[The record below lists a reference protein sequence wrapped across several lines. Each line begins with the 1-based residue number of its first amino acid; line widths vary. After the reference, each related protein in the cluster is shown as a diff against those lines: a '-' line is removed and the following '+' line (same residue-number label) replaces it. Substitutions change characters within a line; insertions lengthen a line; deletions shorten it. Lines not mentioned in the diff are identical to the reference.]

1 MRECR
6 GGFGSF
12 GKGDVARRIK
22 REAFELPEGFL
33 P

>member
-1 MRECR
+1 MREWH

-12 GKGDVARRIK
+12 GEGDVVRRIK
-22 REAFELPEGFL
+22 HEAFELPEGFL